1 MLLII
6 LAITNALSQDLS
18 RVWCGNAK
26 TPDDNE
32 ILFLCH
38 FDKDPEIHITKISVP
53 ISGLVGVK
61 PKSTSLTELTK

>member
-26 TPDDNE
+26 TPDDKE
-32 ILFLCH
+32 ILFVCH
-38 FDKDPEIHITKISVP
+38 FEKDQEINNTKIAVP
-53 ISGLVGVK
+53 IFGLVGVK